1 MLVVV
6 LHDQVQ
12 KILLTSSRAGLP
24 ELVESSIWGADD
36 GGTVLLLLPM
46 ISRPGGDNEISLPL
60 IHNFDKHDSI
70 KV

>member
-1 MLVVV
+1 MSVVV
-6 LHDQVQ
+6 LHDQAH
-12 KILLTSSRAGLP
+12 KTLLTSSRAGLP

-36 GGTVLLLLPM
+36 GETVLLLLPM
-46 ISRPGGDNEISLPL
+46 ISRPGGDDGFSLLL